1 MFNFTIK
8 KYEKAGGL
16 KMESVY
22 KIIEIVGTSEK
33 SWEDATRI
41 ALETAS
47 KSIQDIRVAEV
58 NKLDVKFKED
68 GSMIF
73 RAKLDVSFK
82 YKG

>member
-1 MFNFTIK
+1 
-8 KYEKAGGL
+8 
-16 KMESVY
+16 MESVY

-33 SWEDATRI
+33 SWEDATKI

-58 NKLDVKFKED
+58 KKLDIKINED
-68 GSMIF
+68 GSKIF
-73 RAKLDVSFK
+73 RVKLNVSFK